1 MTASILVPL
10 LGLVSVRRLWSIVL
24 GALGSLFDSIPME
37 LANEGRGPS
46 QRCSRLEP
54 EVDSDDNGPRESEQ
68 RNGGTRDV
76 GTPPGGSHSGL
87 ADSGNEVCHDTPKP
101 PTKPERQQD
110 LYSCHVSDLAVIQ
123 SNGFTITG
131 PLNLGFSI
139 RAIIRDAEEFAQV
152 VGRREG
158 EPTGSSRSGRCWAQ
172 RPPPSLSITLA
183 NAGQASFLMLRSL
196 AHRLCC
202 RDNRLTDEI
211 SRNKVLDS
219 RTCRRISRNQKHGA
233 GKSSRLSSAPAKNRP
248 DRHSTAHERPKPDRL
263 SDHGT
268 GCWSGSGR

>member
-1 MTASILVPL
+1 
-10 LGLVSVRRLWSIVL
+10 
-24 GALGSLFDSIPME
+24 ME
-37 LANEGRGPS
+37 LANQGRGPS

-68 RNGGTRDV
+68 RNDGPRDV
-76 GTPPGGSHSGL
+76 GTPLGCSHSGL

-110 LYSCHVSDLAVIQ
+110 LYSCHVSDLAAIQ

-131 PLNLGFSI
+131 PRKLGFST
-139 RAIIRDAEEFAQV
+139 RAIIRDVEERAQV

-158 EPTGSSRSGRCWAQ
+158 ESAGSSRSGRCWA
-172 RPPPSLSITLA
+172 RRAPPSLSVFLA
-183 NAGQASFLMLRSL
+183 NAGQASFLMPRSL

-219 RTCRRISRNQKHGA
+219 GTCRRKSRKTRKLSRRLCGA
-233 GKSSRLSSAPAKNRP
+233 
-248 DRHSTAHERPKPDRL
+248 T
-263 SDHGT
+263 
-268 GCWSGSGR
+268 